1 MASRSAQPCESQDSD
16 QALAGEGSRV
26 VTVANVKSTITMVS
40 NYWKEFDLEGLRIK
54 LDEEGM
60 QIADNQE
67 DSVRKRREL
76 AEATKEFKK
85 KKDCTSKD
93 VAALVKAYQE
103 EIDRITK
110 RAKFGEGAFLALY
123 QKLYEAPDP
132 APALTASLESLSRT
146 AELEAQTRKMAQ
158 ELADYRA
165 ESEGIKNQEVTI
177 KNLEETVR
185 TLQAS
190 LKEREHQLEEA
201 KQAAAQEADEQAM
214 KDVKE
219 RESQLTS
226 ALSEAQSTLRDL
238 KATHAATENKLFQV
252 TSRNEE
258 EAAGMRSQ
266 LEMAAQEMERAEE
279 KYLGLQRE
287 KASLLAKMR
296 KLQEGGSEDRQ
307 EQQRREQSLRE
318 ELSAQ
323 RERSS
328 YLQAEVEALECQ
340 LADERASSGARV
352 ARMRE
357 ALEAQEAH
365 SAALEQE
372 LACRPKADQLETLK
386 QQVRAL
392 QAVGFSQVSVDVDED
407 AQTHDPMKNLGPP
420 GSLEAMMLEKNR
432 HLEHQLT
439 RCKLELAE
447 ARSELE
453 ASRSQTADLEAAL
466 DEKSR
471 LVEQLEDSVA
481 ALNSENLQRPGEE
494 PGRMS
499 RGSSGIPFGGN
510 DDDGEHTMVA
520 VVCQQRDRFRRK
532 CLELE
537 EAVSRG
543 AHEVL
548 SLRNELKA
556 AQSDNV
562 ALIERMRFLQ
572 GYNRQAGDGRDPTSS
587 SDVESRYNTEY
598 EAQINPFSQFQARQ
612 KDTQRKKMSLP
623 ERMVYDVGSLLF
635 GNKYAR
641 LFAFFYTILL
651 HFMVFAVLFR
661 MTHMSHH
668 AKMAQ
673 EELCPKQVFVQSIP
687 GRNSTA

>member
-1 MASRSAQPCESQDSD
+1 
-16 QALAGEGSRV
+16 
-26 VTVANVKSTITMVS
+26 
-40 NYWKEFDLEGLRIK
+40 
-54 LDEEGM
+54 
-60 QIADNQE
+60 
-67 DSVRKRREL
+67 
-76 AEATKEFKK
+76 
-85 KKDCTSKD
+85 
-93 VAALVKAYQE
+93 
-103 EIDRITK
+103 
-110 RAKFGEGAFLALY
+110 
-123 QKLYEAPDP
+123 
-132 APALTASLESLSRT
+132 
-146 AELEAQTRKMAQ
+146 
-158 ELADYRA
+158 
-165 ESEGIKNQEVTI
+165 
-177 KNLEETVR
+177 
-185 TLQAS
+185 
-190 LKEREHQLEEA
+190 
-201 KQAAAQEADEQAM
+201 
-214 KDVKE
+214 
-219 RESQLTS
+219 
-226 ALSEAQSTLRDL
+226 
-238 KATHAATENKLFQV
+238 
-252 TSRNEE
+252 
-258 EAAGMRSQ
+258 
-266 LEMAAQEMERAEE
+266 
-279 KYLGLQRE
+279 
-287 KASLLAKMR
+287 
-296 KLQEGGSEDRQ
+296 
-307 EQQRREQSLRE
+307 
-318 ELSAQ
+318 
-323 RERSS
+323 S

-340 LADERASSGARV
+340 LADERASSGA
-352 ARMRE
+352 
-357 ALEAQEAH
+357 
-365 SAALEQE
+365 
-372 LACRPKADQLETLK
+372 LK

-572 GYNRQAGDGRDPTSS
+572 GYNRQAGDS
-587 SDVESRYNTEY
+587 EY

-661 MTHMSHH
+661 MT
-668 AKMAQ
+668 
-673 EELCPKQVFVQSIP
+673 
-687 GRNSTA
+687 